1 MLVCIYDDRADAL
14 DAVKIAVLSVLT
26 HEPDLAVSVGLATAS
41 VETEAW
47 FRSRGV
53 ALTVGQDF
61 GARGWDVKPGLLL
74 SRLSEGAGEVL
85 WWDSD
90 VVASGPFRH
99 LFDAEPAGVLVAT
112 EDTYWGQEQG
122 GDQRTVAWGLTPGRR
137 LSATVNTGLLRVST
151 AHHALLEAWQDSL
164 RDPRYAAAQRVDMLD
179 RPLHLL
185 GDQEVLTALL
195 GSTRFADVPVHLL
208 RRGVDVA
215 QCFGPAGY
223 RVTERVHGLRTGAGL
238 PPLVHATNPKP
249 WRVLSESRPGM
260 LRSRS
265 LGQARAAYE
274 SLHAELSPYTVV
286 ARQYGSQ
293 LSGADWLWV
302 RSPAGRVLSRLPGP
316 PAIVPELPVAAF
328 DAAVRMLRRR
338 LRIGRFE
345 LADTAAPTG
354 IPSP

>member
-1 MLVCIYDDRADAL
+1 
-14 DAVKIAVLSVLT
+14 
-26 HEPDLAVSVGLATAS
+26 
-41 VETEAW
+41 
-47 FRSRGV
+47 
-53 ALTVGQDF
+53 
-61 GARGWDVKPGLLL
+61 L
-74 SRLSEGAGEVL
+74 SRLADGPGQVL

-90 VVASGPFRH
+90 VLASGPFRH
-99 LFDAEPAGVLVAT
+99 LFDAQPADVLVAT

-122 GDQRTVAWGLTPGRR
+122 GDQRTRAWGMTPGRR
-137 LSATVNTGLLRVST
+137 LAATVNTGLLRVST
-151 AHHALLEAWQDSL
+151 THSALLEAWREAL
-164 RDPRYAAAQRVDMLD
+164 RDPSYAAAQRIDMLD

-274 SLHAELSPYTVV
+274 ALHAELSPYTVV
-286 ARQYGSQ
+286 ARQYRSQ
-293 LSGADWLWV
+293 LADADWLGV
-302 RSPAGRVLSRLPGP
+302 RSPAGRALSRLPGP

-328 DAAVRMLRRR
+328 DAAVRILRRR

-345 LADTAAPTG
+345 LAAPG
-354 IPSP
+354 DDSS

>member
-14 DAVKIAVLSVLT
+14 DAVKIAVASIRT
-26 HEPDLAVSVGLATAS
+26 HEPQLAVSVGLAAAS
-41 VETEAW
+41 FEVREW
-47 FRSRGV
+47 FEMRGV
-53 ALTVGQDF
+53 ELTVGQDL

-74 SRLSEGAGEVL
+74 SRLAQGAGQVL

-99 LFDAEPAGVLVAT
+99 LFEAEPADVLVAT

-122 GDQRTVAWGLTPGRR
+122 GDQRTRAWGWTPGRR
-137 LSATVNTGLLRVST
+137 LAATVNTGLLRVSMT
-151 AHHALLEAWQDSL
+151 HRPLLEAWRDALS
-164 RDPRYAAAQRVDMLD
+164 DPRYVAAQRTDMLK

-195 GSTRFADVPVHLL
+195 GSTRFADLPVHLL

-274 SLHAELSPYTVV
+274 ALHAELSPYTVV
-286 ARQYGSQ
+286 ARQYGSE
-293 LSGADWLWV
+293 LADADWLRV
-302 RSPAGRVLSRLPGP
+302 RSRAGRLLSRLPGP

-328 DAAVRMLRRR
+328 DAAVRILRRR
-338 LRIGRFE
+338 LRIGRYE
-345 LADTAAPTG
+345 LAATDDHA
-354 IPSP
+354 SL